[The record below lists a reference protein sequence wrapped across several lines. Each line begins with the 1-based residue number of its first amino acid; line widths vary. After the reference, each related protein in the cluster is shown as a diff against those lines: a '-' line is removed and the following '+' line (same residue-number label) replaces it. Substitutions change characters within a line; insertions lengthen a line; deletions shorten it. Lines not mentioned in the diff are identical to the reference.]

1 VSAREP
7 LLVVDDLEVTYWKDD
22 TPLRALQDVSFR
34 LGYGEILGIVGES
47 GCGKSTLSAALMRLL
62 PANGALTNGSVRLNG
77 RDLAELSA
85 AELRDVRG
93 RELAM
98 IFQDP
103 LTSLNPTFRIGTQLV
118 DAQKAHRRHGDEG
131 GGDRALRHRA
141 TEMLTQVGIADAA
154 DRLDDFPHQLSG
166 GMRQRV
172 MIALALLLEP
182 ALLICDEPTSALDVT
197 LQAQILELL
206 RRLRA
211 ETGTSIILI
220 SHDLGVISQIC
231 DRVVVMYAGQTVEEA
246 SVPDLFAR
254 PLHPYTRALLGSI
267 PSRHHRGLRLSAIPG
282 RVPSLSD
289 MPAGCRYADRC
300 TYVQDVNRRC
310 VPRYVDVDGHRVRC
324 NIYDPDSGY
333 ERQRDGHMEP
343 AGP

>member
-1 VSAREP
+1 MSAHEP
-7 LLVVDDLEVTYWKDD
+7 LLVVDDLEVTYWKDEA
-22 TPLRALQDVSFR
+22 PLRALQDVSFD
-34 LGYGEILGIVGES
+34 LGHGEILGIVGES

-62 PANGALTNGSVRLNG
+62 PANGAITNGSVRLKG
-77 RDLAELSA
+77 RDLGELGP

-93 RELAM
+93 QELAM

-118 DAQKAHRRHGDEG
+118 DAQKAHRRTGENR
-131 GGDRALRHRA
+131 GDRALRHRA

-154 DRLDDFPHQLSG
+154 DRLDAFPHQLSG

-172 MIALALLLEP
+172 MIAQALLLEP

-211 ETGTSIILI
+211 ERGTSIILI

-246 SVPDLFAR
+246 SVQDLFAR

-267 PSRHHRGLRLSAIPG
+267 PSRHHRDRRLSAIPG

-300 TYVQDVNRRC
+300 VYVQDVNRRC

-333 ERQRDGHMEP
+333 ERQRDGDMEP
-343 AGP
+343 ASP